1 MISIKIVKN
10 RIVHE
15 PSPHKCFKIQP
26 LTSYQVSRILL
37 IMAQTLTFIF
47 VGLLAFGTLIRLWLG
62 SRQISFVQAHR
73 EKVPD
78 AFVNNITLDAHQ
90 KAADYS
96 SAKTKIVLVE
106 VIVQALLLF
115 ALTIGGGLQW
125 IDTFWMGLLPN
136 HEIFRGALVIC
147 SALLIS
153 SLIDLPFDY
162 YKTFVIDEQFG
173 FNKMTRKMFLSDLVK
188 HSIVGLLLGA
198 PILFAALWLMQ
209 GAGEYWWFY
218 LWVVWTVFNIVMLAV
233 YPTFIAPLFNKFT
246 PLADEGLKSRIE
258 SLLTKCGFKS
268 QGLFVMDGSARSS
281 HGNAYF
287 TGFGSSKRVVF
298 FDTLL
303 ERLNVEEI
311 EAVLA
316 HELGHFKHH
325 HVIKRIAMIF
335 FVSFL
340 GLALLGWLIN
350 QSWFFEGLG
359 VTTESNYMALLLF
372 MLVSP
377 VFLFLIRPLMAS
389 YSRKNEFEADDYAAK
404 NASANHLIEALVK
417 LYRDNA
423 STLTPDPIHS
433 AFYDSHP
440 PASIRISKLAAYTS

>member
-1 MISIKIVKN
+1 MTSTPNSTLTLIFIV
-10 RIVHE
+10 
-15 PSPHKCFKIQP
+15 
-26 LTSYQVSRILL
+26 LL
-37 IMAQTLTFIF
+37 IATTLT
-47 VGLLAFGTLIRLWLG
+47 RLWLG
-62 SRQISFVQAHR
+62 SRQIAHVKSNR
-73 EKVPD
+73 EKVPS
-78 AFVNNITLDAHQ
+78 AFAENISLETHQ

-96 SAKTKIVLVE
+96 SAKTKIALTDVV
-106 VIVQALLLF
+106 VQALLLG
-115 ALTIGGGLQW
+115 ALTLGGGLQW
-125 IDTFWMGLLPN
+125 IDDTWRSVLPSQ
-136 HEIFRGALVIC
+136 EIIRGALVIC
-147 SALLIS
+147 SAMLVS

-162 YKTFVIDEQFG
+162 YKTFVIDEKFG
-173 FNKMTRKMFLSDLVK
+173 FNKMTPAMFFTDLVK
-188 HSIVGLLLGA
+188 HSLVGLALGA

-209 GAGEYWWFY
+209 GAGQYWWFY
-218 LWVVWTVFNIVMLAV
+218 LWVIWSVFNIVMLAV

-246 PLADEGLKSRIE
+246 PLADESLKTRIE
-258 SLLTKCGFKS
+258 ALLVKCGFKS

-303 ERLNVEEI
+303 SRLNTDEI

-325 HVIKRIAMIF
+325 HVIKRIGLIF
-335 FVSFL
+335 FASFL

-350 QSWFFEGLG
+350 QAWFYNGLG
-359 VTTESNYMALLLF
+359 VTTPSNYMALILF
-372 MLVSP
+372 LLVSP
-377 VFLFLIRPLMAS
+377 VFLFLVRPFLAS

-404 NASANHLIEALVK
+404 HANAKHLVEALVK

-423 STLTPDPIHS
+423 STLTPDPLHS

-440 PASIRISKLAAYTS
+440 PASIRISKLATYI

>member
-1 MISIKIVKN
+1 
-10 RIVHE
+10 
-15 PSPHKCFKIQP
+15 
-26 LTSYQVSRILL
+26 
-37 IMAQTLTFIF
+37 MAHTLTLTFI
-47 VGLLAFGTLIRLWLG
+47 GLLAFSTIIRIWLG
-62 SRQISFVQAHR
+62 SRQINHVQAHR
-73 EKVPD
+73 GQVPA
-78 AFVNNITLDAHQ
+78 AFTKNIALDAHQ

-96 SAKTKIVLVE
+96 SAKIRLGLSEVL
-106 VIVQALLLF
+106 IQAILLLV
-115 ALTIGGGLQW
+115 LTIGGGLQW
-125 IDTFWMGLLPN
+125 IDTQWTNIMPSQ
-136 HEIFRGALVIC
+136 EIIRGALVIS

-153 SLIDLPFDY
+153 SLTDLPFEY
-162 YKTFVIDEQFG
+162 YKTFVIDERFG
-173 FNKMTRKMFLSDLVK
+173 FNKMTRSMFFTDLAK

-209 GAGEYWWFY
+209 GTGEYWWLY
-218 LWVVWTVFNIVMLAV
+218 LWFVWSAFNIVMLAV

-246 PLADEGLKSRIE
+246 PLTDEGLKSRIE

-287 TGFGSSKRVVF
+287 TGFGNSKRVVF

-303 ERLNVEEI
+303 ERLNTEEI

-335 FVSFL
+335 FISFL

-350 QSWFFEGLG
+350 QSWFYQGLG
-359 VTTESNYMALLLF
+359 VTVESNHMALLLF

-377 VFLFLIRPLMAS
+377 VFLFLLRPFMAS

-404 NASANHLIEALVK
+404 NASAAHLVEALVK

-423 STLTPDPIHS
+423 STLTPDPLHS

-440 PASIRISKLAAYTS
+440 PASIRISKLAAYTSH